1 MKQWELSPLHSL
13 PPGLPHQLPI
23 WDASSESGLRAL
35 GKGEFGYLGALAE

>member
-1 MKQWELSPLHSL
+1 MGAFFPSL
-13 PPGLPHQLPI
+13 FAPGLPHQLPI